1 MAKEKHFKLDS
12 GYDVR
17 ITPRKVG
24 GENGHEYAVYKGP
37 FYSSKWV
44 ASSWV
49 PGTVAAAKDD
59 ARFALAEFLK
69 KVRQVDCACPK
80 KNPKARKPKKP
91 NPIGGARASYAK
103 THWGD
108 MGNGEVSQ
116 GEALDITKEETLVTL
131 GVLREIVYETVKGL
145 EDAPAEYEHKFSK
158 RNPPILAYGQKSGK
172 LVIISPRHGG
182 YFVSWRGIVG

>member
-1 MAKEKHFKLDS
+1 MAKEKLAASKLPKAALRKMSAAQRSYIDEFSFFKRDS
-12 GYDVR
+12 GHIEGWYA
-17 ITPRKVG
+17 
-24 GENGHEYAVYKGP
+24 GELLAVWNGKRWEEP
-37 FYSSKWV
+37 
-44 ASSWV
+44 
-49 PGTVAAAKDD
+49 
-59 ARFALAEFLK
+59 K
-69 KVRQVDCACPK
+69 KVP
-80 KNPKARKPKKP
+80 NPKARKSKKT

-116 GEALDITKEETLVTL
+116 GEALDISKEETLVTL

-145 EDAPAEYEHKFSK
+145 EDSPAEYEHKFSK